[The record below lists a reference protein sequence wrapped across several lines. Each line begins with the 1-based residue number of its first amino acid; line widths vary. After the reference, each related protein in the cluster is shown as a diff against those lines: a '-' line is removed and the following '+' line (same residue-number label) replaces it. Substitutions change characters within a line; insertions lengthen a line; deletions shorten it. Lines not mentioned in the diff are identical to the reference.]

1 MSIRFSQ
8 KKVFVLLPMA
18 ALLLALPGCLD
29 WFGGGDKKPAPMAKK
44 SPARDMAMPGAD
56 QAAPAK
62 GMAKAEAPVGEDGSK
77 VLITLAGKPLVTEQS
92 LQEEIERLAG
102 SSPEL
107 KEAMAF
113 MGPQIKHMIADQL
126 ILRAVIGRYIDERGI
141 DKQDDYR
148 KSLECVMAH
157 ARDSV
162 NQQFFVKD
170 IKASASEREV
180 RNYYDKER
188 ERFLVSQG
196 GRKTKGVQFD
206 SDALAK
212 AFLRKVK
219 SAGNDIVKAAQ
230 GEDGLAEKVRDFG
243 LVHEDKIGIDPT
255 LRAKILEVRSGSIP
269 GAEVIEV
276 DENTYWVVSIS
287 GQEEK
292 KYRTYDEVKEQ
303 LKRILDEQAVAEA
316 SAKKLDSLKEKYG
329 IEDFRET
336 PQEPGLD
343 LPMGDEELPELSDET
358 LPAA

>member
-1 MSIRFSQ
+1 MSIRFLQ

-18 ALLLALPGCLD
+18 ALLVTLPGCLD
-29 WFGGGDKKPAPMAKK
+29 WFGGGKKAAPAVKK
-44 SPARDMAMPGAD
+44 SPAKGETS
-56 QAAPAK
+56 QAK
-62 GMAKAEAPVGEDGSK
+62 DVVKAEAPVAEDGSK
-77 VLITLAGKPLVTEQS
+77 VLITMAGKSLVTEKS

-141 DKQDDYR
+141 DKQDEYR

-180 RNYYDKER
+180 RDYYNKER

-206 SDALAK
+206 TEALAK

-219 SAGNDIVKAAQ
+219 SSGNDIVKAAQ

-255 LRAKILEVRSGSIP
+255 LRTKILEVRGSAIP

-276 DENTYWVVSIS
+276 DENTFWVVSIS

-292 KYRTYDEVKEQ
+292 KYRTFDEVKEQ

-316 SAKKLDSLKEKYG
+316 STKKLDSLKEKYG

-343 LPMGDEELPELSDET
+343 LPMGDEELPELSDEM

>member
-1 MSIRFSQ
+1 MSIRFSSV
-8 KKVFVLLPMA
+8 KTPVSITMA
-18 ALLLALPGCLD
+18 SLLLLLPGCLD
-29 WFGGGDKKPAPMAKK
+29 WFGGDKKAVPKAV
-44 SPARDMAMPGAD
+44 DG
-56 QAAPAK
+56 AAPAAK
-62 GMAKAEAPVGEDGSK
+62 QMADAKAPTASDGSK
-77 VLITLAGKPLVTEQS
+77 VLVTLGGKPLVTETS
-92 LQEEIERLAG
+92 LQEEVERLAG

-113 MGPQIKHMIADQL
+113 MGDQIKNMIADQL
-126 ILRAVIGRYIDERGI
+126 VLRAVIGRYIEERGI
-141 DKQDDYR
+141 EKSDDYR

-170 IKASASEREV
+170 IKASASDRDV

-196 GRKTKGVQFD
+196 GRKTKGIQFND
-206 SDALAK
+206 QAVAN

-219 SAGNDIVKAAQ
+219 SAGGDIDKAAQ
-230 GEDGLAEKVRDFG
+230 AEDGLAEKVRDFG

-255 LRAKILEVRSGSIP
+255 LRAKVLEIRSVPGS
-269 GAEVIEV
+269 EVIEV
-276 DENTYWVVSIS
+276 DENTYWVVNVS

-316 SAKKLDSLKEKYG
+316 SAKKLESLKEKYG
-329 IEDFRET
+329 IEDFRA
-336 PQEPGLD
+336 PQQEFNPEAL
-343 LPMGDEELPELSDET
+343 MGGEELPELPDE
-358 LPAA
+358 AAVAA